1 MSKELILRKRF
12 VFLRGEHI
20 RRVVGVVMILLAGAF
35 GVAQQKPDVDPLEL
49 VRRAAKNEIRA
60 TEYHQYFMYRDHV
73 DYKTHSITREVI
85 ETPQGG
91 LGTTIAINGQPLT
104 PEQRAKDNQ
113 KLEKFANDPE
123 ARRKKELASKEEDQR
138 DALMLTS
145 LPDAFLYTYAGTQPG
160 PNGNDLV
167 HLTFKPNPKF
177 NPPNHETMVYLG
189 MEGDLLVDP
198 KAMRIAKIDGT
209 LFKDVEFGWGILGRL
224 YKGGKFIIEQRDVG
238 GGKWETVRQTLE
250 FNGKILMVKP
260 LTISS
265 TETAT
270 DFRPVP
276 SNLTVAQALEL
287 LHKSDETVAQNGGA
301 TKEAD
306 SNHR

>member
-1 MSKELILRKRF
+1 VYAAGKP
-12 VFLRGEHI
+12 I
-20 RRVVGVVMILLAGAF
+20 RRTITGAVVLLVAGVLGF
-35 GVAQQKPDVDPLEL
+35 AQQKPNMDPQEL
-49 VRRAAKNEIRA
+49 VRRAAKNEIKA
-60 TEYHQYFMYRDHV
+60 NDIHQYFMYRNRV
-73 DYKTHSITREVI
+73 EYKNHSITREEI

-91 LGTTIAINGQPLT
+91 LGRTIAINGQPLT

-113 KLEKFANDPE
+113 KLAKFANDPE
-123 ARRKKELASKEEDQR
+123 ARRKRQESNKEDDQR

-145 LPDAFLYTYAGTQPG
+145 LPDAFLYTYAGMERG
-160 PNGNDLV
+160 PNGDDLV
-167 HLTFKPNPKF
+167 HLTFKPNPSF
-177 NPPNHETMVYLG
+177 NPPNHETRVYQG
-189 MEGDLLVDP
+189 MQGDMLIDQ

-209 LFKDVEFGWGILGRL
+209 LFKDVDFGWGILGRL
-224 YKGGKFIIEQRDVG
+224 YKGGKFIVEQRDVG

-250 FNGKILMVKP
+250 FTGKILMIKP
-260 LTISS
+260 LTIWS

-276 SNLTVAQALEL
+276 ANITTAQTLDL
-287 LHKSDETVAQNGGA
+287 LHKSDETVAQNGGG